1 MENLTDKTAVHPKA
15 AEDAFDIKE
24 SADIALDTLAMLCE
38 MLQRIPTDENL
49 SGESCGRLGLTIS
62 GLVAD
67 IREAMA

>member
-1 MENLTDKTAVHPKA
+1 MGNLTEENAVHPKA

-24 SADIALDTLAMLCE
+24 NAEIALDTLAMLCE
-38 MLQRIPTDENL
+38 MLQRIPTNENL

-67 IREAMA
+67 IREAVA